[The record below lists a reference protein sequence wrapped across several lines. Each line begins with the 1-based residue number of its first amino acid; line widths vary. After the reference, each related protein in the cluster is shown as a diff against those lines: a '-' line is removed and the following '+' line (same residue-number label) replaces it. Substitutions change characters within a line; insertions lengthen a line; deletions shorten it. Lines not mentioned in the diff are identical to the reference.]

1 VSQQQQQQPQALLP
15 VQGDQGLSEEER
27 HLVALFSDMDEKQLD
42 FLDASGKSLI
52 ERIATFL
59 AVLLGV
65 TVLGNFFPPPYLRGN
80 LLTKGL
86 VIATLVC
93 YIASLIAGL
102 LVIQPRL
109 YRRYLHNI
117 TRLAHEL
124 EKITQHKMRWLRVA
138 GILFALGSAALAILI
153 VVIIWN
159 A

>member
-1 VSQQQQQQPQALLP
+1 VSQQQQQQQAAP
-15 VQGDQGLSEEER
+15 AEQDDQGLSEEEKR
-27 HLVALFSDMDEKQLD
+27 LVTLFSEMDEKQLD

-65 TVLGNFFPPPYLRGN
+65 TVLGNFFPLPYLRGN

-86 VIATLVC
+86 VIVTLVC

-109 YRRYLHNI
+109 YRRYLHNM
-117 TRLAHEL
+117 TRLGHEL
-124 EKITQHKMRWLRVA
+124 EKITRHKMRWLRVA
-138 GILFALGSAALAILI
+138 GILFVLGSAALAVLI